1 MRGKGLDHLPIP
13 LTLKAHGDF
22 LESWNSKGIT
32 LGNEA
37 RTSVWEVGR
46 QVGRLS
52 RNLKR
57 ADYPHEWQTDS

>member
-1 MRGKGLDHLPIP
+1 MRGKGLDHLLIP

-37 RTSVWEVGR
+37 RTSVWEVDR
-46 QVGRLS
+46 QG
-52 RNLKR
+52 
-57 ADYPHEWQTDS
+57 QTEQESEKGWLPI